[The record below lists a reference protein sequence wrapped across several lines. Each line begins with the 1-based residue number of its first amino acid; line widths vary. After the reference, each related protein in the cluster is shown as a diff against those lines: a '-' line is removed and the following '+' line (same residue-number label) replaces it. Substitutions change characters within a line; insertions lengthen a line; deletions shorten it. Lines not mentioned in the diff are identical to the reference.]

1 MRRNLKSYFSISQT
15 NSYDGSTV
23 FIFGELSKRRILLVD
38 SDGSLASKEPYPGIK
53 IRQIKVIF
61 KKNSR

>member
-53 IRQIKVIF
+53 TR
-61 KKNSR
+61 